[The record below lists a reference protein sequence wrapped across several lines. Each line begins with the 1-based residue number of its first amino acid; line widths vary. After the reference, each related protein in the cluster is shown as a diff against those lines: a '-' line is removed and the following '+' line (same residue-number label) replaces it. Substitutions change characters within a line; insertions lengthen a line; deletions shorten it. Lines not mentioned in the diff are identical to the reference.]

1 MKFNRDNEMNVI
13 FNSALFSDALQ
24 HQIKTDLARSRII
37 EASDIVQLE
46 FFLKKEE
53 NDHFKVSVRYNQ
65 GGKSHFY
72 DHVDHDVYHASKV
85 VIDKIKRQLEYSK

>member
-1 MKFNRDNEMNVI
+1 MKFNRENEMNVI

-46 FFLKKEE
+46 FFFEK
-53 NDHFKVSVRYNQ
+53 R
-65 GGKSHFY
+65 GKRTLQSIS
-72 DHVDHDVYHASKV
+72 AIQS
-85 VIDKIKRQLEYSK
+85 RR